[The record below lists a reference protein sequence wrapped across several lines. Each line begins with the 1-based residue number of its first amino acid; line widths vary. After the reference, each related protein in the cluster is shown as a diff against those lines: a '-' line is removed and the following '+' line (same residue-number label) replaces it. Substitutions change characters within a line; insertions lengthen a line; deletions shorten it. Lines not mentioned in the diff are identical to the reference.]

1 MEKMVFALVS
11 LCLVLVVGCTTGEA
25 ISEIQ
30 IGMSESE
37 VRNILGVPDGVSEK
51 DGVRILKYIDRL
63 VSGWSWNRG
72 DYYVVLEK
80 GKVVD
85 YGASEVRH
93 NNVGVPF
100 GIVWNI

>member
-1 MEKMVFALVS
+1 MRKMVFILAL
-11 LCLVLVVGCTTGEA
+11 LCLLLVVGCTTGEM

-37 VRNILGVPDGVSEK
+37 VREVLGVPDGISEK

-72 DYYVVLEK
+72 DYYVVLENDR
-80 GKVVD
+80 VVD

-93 NNVGVPF
+93 NNVGVPI
-100 GIVWNI
+100 GLVWTI